1 MIILL
6 TGLPGSGKT
15 MTGTILRELLC
26 EGGRKATLLDGDTIR
41 EISGKKFGFTGDDR
55 RARVIELA
63 KMATQIDG
71 YVICALIAPTDALR
85 AEFRQV
91 SETAGAFVEVYLSTP
106 LSVCETRKPKLYQR
120 ARNGELGDYAGI
132 TSPYE
137 VPRTPDIEIDTTN
150 KTAREAA
157 LWVLER
163 LPSTKSFDAGFA
175 DMI

>member
-15 MTGTILRELLC
+15 ITGTILRELLC
-26 EGGRKATLLDGDTIR
+26 ESGRKATLLDGDTVR
-41 EISGKKFGFTGDDR
+41 EISGKKFGFTGNDR

-71 YVICALIAPTDALR
+71 YVICALIAPTEVLR

-91 SETAGAFVEVYLSTP
+91 SETAGEFIEVYLSTP
-106 LSVCETRKPKLYQR
+106 LDVCEVRKPKLFQR
-120 ARNGELGDYAGI
+120 ARSGELGDYAGI

-137 VPRTPDIEIDTTN
+137 VPYNPDIEVDTTD
-150 KTAREAA
+150 KTPLEAA
-157 LWVLER
+157 LSVFER
-163 LPSTKSFDAGFA
+163 LPGVG
-175 DMI
+175 